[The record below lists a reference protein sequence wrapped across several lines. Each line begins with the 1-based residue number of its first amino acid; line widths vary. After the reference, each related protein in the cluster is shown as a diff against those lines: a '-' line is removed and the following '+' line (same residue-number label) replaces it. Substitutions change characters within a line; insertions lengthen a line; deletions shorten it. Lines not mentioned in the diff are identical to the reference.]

1 MLEKLLR
8 AVLIQVFHNIRSE
21 RQVMEQVS
29 TTCWL
34 VGLAMDGVAWVPTVF
49 TKNRE
54 RLIRH
59 AVNPARHP
67 LLAEPPSFVP
77 PATLSP
83 DAAASDSTTPTQNET
98 ARSPRKHTLDMRS
111 APTVPDTPTGRHRWP
126 APRGGRACLQ
136 LPALSVG

>member
-34 VGLAMDGVAWVPTVF
+34 VGLAMDGVVWVPTVF
-49 TKNRE
+49 TMNRE

-59 AVNPARHP
+59 AVNPARHHCEH
-67 LLAEPPSFVP
+67 A
-77 PATLSP
+77 
-83 DAAASDSTTPTQNET
+83 
-98 ARSPRKHTLDMRS
+98 
-111 APTVPDTPTGRHRWP
+111 
-126 APRGGRACLQ
+126 
-136 LPALSVG
+136 